1 MACFVVSAA
10 VGVGTAVARHVVKRH
25 ENKLELEGKVQL
37 PEKFGS
43 DVKWSKK
50 LSYLELTLFAGS
62 FLLAIEHILHGEVVP
77 YPPFLTAAADPAD
90 TAEMLNEMGT
100 VGVAMLAVLII
111 AWAVG
116 VFVVDYF
123 KFKKRAAKAKLAEAG
138 VK

>member
-50 LSYLELTLFAGS
+50 LGYLELTLFAGS
-62 FLLAIEHILHGEVVP
+62 FLLAIEHILHGEVIP
-77 YPPFLTAAADPAD
+77 YPPFLAKATPDQFG
-90 TAEMLNEMGT
+90 EMLHEMGT
-100 VGVAMLAVLII
+100 VGVAMLAVLFV

-123 KFKKRAAKAKLAEAG
+123 KFKKRAAKAKLAEAS